1 MFHLLLPLLLLI
13 SNVRR
18 SQSAIIESL
27 PGFPGDLPFKLET
40 GYVGVGELEEVQLFY
55 YFIES
60 ERSPNDDPLL
70 LWLTGGP
77 GCSALSGL
85 LFEIGPL
92 QFDYSNSSGIRPLFE
107 LNPYSW
113 TKIANIIFLDAPVGT
128 GFSYAMTWAA
138 YNINDTSSAAQT
150 YGTVLT
156 VQERG
161 KTGPATSNLAIN
173 TARNSNEELHE
184 AIKNG
189 LDHTVERDSMLITCF
204 ATMLDRLITCR
215 PPLALNLLSDSS
227 SLLNATPASPPSPLR
242 STSSSSTPDRAGF
255 SAPKFPPSA
264 ASLPPLP
271 LPSLDPAPPPRSV
284 SELHRR
290 ITGAA
295 ARAKGELEQL
305 QIELQLELALENVSM
320 HAHEFLRK
328 WLLAHP
334 KFLTNQL
341 YITGDSYSGVV
352 VPIIVK
358 EIYDGNEAGR
368 EPPMNLKGYVLGN
381 PVTCEVKDI
390 SQRIPYGYKTALISD
405 ELYESTKTDCNG
417 DYMNVDPTNGA
428 CLRDLEMVSIC
439 LEKINL
445 HQILEPKCS
454 ALSPN
459 HTRLKWSRSILKENI
474 IDVISMPQ
482 QSKPWCRSYNYLYSY
497 IWANDRNVQEALHI
511 REGMKPEWNR
521 CNESISYT
529 KDILNSVVY
538 HRYLSKTSL
547 RALIY
552 SGDHDMGIPYVGT
565 LDWIRSLNL
574 TLLGPWG
581 PWYVDGQVA
590 G

>member
-150 YGTVLT
+150 Y
-156 VQERG
+156 
-161 KTGPATSNLAIN
+161 
-173 TARNSNEELHE
+173 
-184 AIKNG
+184 
-189 LDHTVERDSMLITCF
+189 
-204 ATMLDRLITCR
+204 
-215 PPLALNLLSDSS
+215 
-227 SLLNATPASPPSPLR
+227 
-242 STSSSSTPDRAGF
+242 
-255 SAPKFPPSA
+255 
-264 ASLPPLP
+264 
-271 LPSLDPAPPPRSV
+271 
-284 SELHRR
+284 
-290 ITGAA
+290 
-295 ARAKGELEQL
+295 
-305 QIELQLELALENVSM
+305 
-320 HAHEFLRK
+320 EFLRK

-341 YITGDSYSGVV
+341 YISGDSYSGVV

-428 CLRDLEMVSIC
+428 YLRDLEMVSIC

-445 HQILEPKCS
+445 PQILEPKCS

-590 G
+590 GYSILYLENNKYDLTFTTIKGGGHTAPDINPRNVWQWWIDGSLITLSRLISIGLCVDARTMSNFITQ